1 MEYYSELKRENSV
14 ICDNVD
20 DPGVHRAK
28 WTKPGAERQ
37 VMLFICGIP

>member
-1 MEYYSELKRENSV
+1 MDKENVKYVMEYYSELKRENSV

-28 WTKPGAERQ
+28 
-37 VMLFICGIP
+37 